1 MKPEIRHIRSFSS
14 IPCTND
20 ALAIAGTL
28 LVVLGHKPAKQMNN
42 KGASV
47 KVIKFFKTLGPGLV
61 TGASDDDPSGIATY
75 SQAGAKFGLTTLWVA
90 LITFPLMAA
99 IQEMCARIGI
109 MTSEGLTTTLKKH
122 YSRFLLYLMLL
133 FSIPAIIL
141 NIGADIAGMGA
152 VANLLFPSVSPII
165 FSVGFT
171 LLLLVVIIY
180 LPYQK
185 MVAIL
190 KYLCLSLLLYIAVP
204 FFTHP
209 NWWQVARRTFIP
221 TVHFNKDFIEILVA
235 LLGTTI
241 SPYLFFWQVTM
252 EAKDV
257 KASRQLFIARRRILK
272 NEEEHTVAHAKE
284 RNFLSLLIKKMQLD
298 VNLGMLLSNLV
309 MFFIILATG
318 TALFGH
324 GISQIDTVEQAAK
337 ALQPVAGDASYLVFT
352 VGVIGTGL
360 LAIPVLSGSLSYI
373 VSETFGWKGDLDKKF
388 FQAKS
393 FYIVIIVSLLL
404 GLMINYWGLS
414 PIKALFYTAILYGLT
429 SPLLIGI
436 VLHIAN
442 NKKIMKTH
450 ANSNLSNVLG
460 FATLLVMT
468 AAAVALIWLQF

>member
-1 MKPEIRHIRSFSS
+1 MSS
-14 IPCTND
+14 SNGSSKI
-20 ALAIAGTL
+20 
-28 LVVLGHKPAKQMNN
+28 V
-42 KGASV
+42 
-47 KVIKFFKTLGPGLV
+47 KFFKALGPGLV

-75 SQAGAKFGLTTLWVA
+75 SQAGTKFGLTTLWVA

-109 MTSEGLTTTLKKH
+109 MTSVGLTTTLKKH
-122 YSRFLLYLMLL
+122 YSRFLLYLMLV
-133 FSIPAIIL
+133 FSVPAIIL

-152 VANLLFPSVSPII
+152 VANLLFPAVSPII
-165 FSVGFT
+165 FSVVFT
-171 LLLLVVIIY
+171 LLLLIMIIY

-185 MVAIL
+185 MVAVL

-221 TVHFNKDFIEILVA
+221 TIHFDKDFIEILVA

-257 KASRQLFIARRRILK
+257 KSSRQLFVARRRILR
-272 NEEEHTVAHAKE
+272 NEEDHTVSHEKE
-284 RNFLSLLIKKMQLD
+284 KNFISLLIKKMQLD
-298 VNLGMLLSNLV
+298 VNIGMLLSNLV

-393 FYIVIIVSLLL
+393 FYIVIIISLLL

-442 NKKIMKTH
+442 NRKIMKTH
-450 ANSNLSNVLG
+450 TNTRLSNGLG
-460 FATLLVMT
+460 FATLIVMT